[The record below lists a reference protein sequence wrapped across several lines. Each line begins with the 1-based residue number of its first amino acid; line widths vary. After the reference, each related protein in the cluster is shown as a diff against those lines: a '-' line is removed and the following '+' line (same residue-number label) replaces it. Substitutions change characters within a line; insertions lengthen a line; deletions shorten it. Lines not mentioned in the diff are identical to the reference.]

1 MKGVTSAR
9 SERRELSSVRPCGRP
24 PRLIDEAWSGL
35 STVLALADSGRWR
48 RQPLRGVD
56 TVATYVNS
64 VPQAINGPIVR
75 AGHSYGG
82 VIITNAATGDPN
94 LKALIYIAAFA
105 PTPANPSAT
114 CKGNSRQPR
123 PLVPQQ
129 WFEPV
134 RSRTRSIALPPA
146 QRSTGD
152 GHGRCGI

>member
-1 MKGVTSAR
+1 M
-9 SERRELSSVRPCGRP
+9 RRGQACRPCWLWRI
-24 PRLIDEAWSGL
+24 R
-35 STVLALADSGRWR
+35 ADGAAN
-48 RQPLRGVD
+48 PLRGVNTD
-56 TVATYVNS
+56 AAYVKS
-64 VPQAINGPIVR
+64 APQANNGPIVR

-105 PTPANPSAT
+105 PTPAKPSAT
-114 CKGNSRQPR
+114 CNRNSRQPR

-134 RSRTRSIALPPA
+134 RSRTHSIALPPA

-152 GHGRCGI
+152 GHGRCDI